1 MCSEGAYA
9 LFSDNAQTEDGVRA
23 GTGEKTGGA
32 ERLSFRVVH
41 HMGGNSEIGS
51 SGERCHR
58 TGESAGDAGRSPAG
72 QRNASLAETG
82 VIEHHHEVEVEAECI
97 LMNEITVSTYS
108 FWVQKSEK
116 AGFLDSAEDLL
127 KPFGLAPFAITSLK
141 ERISPKMRDAKA
153 LVDVP
158 VLFREEKCFFSRG
171 RARQP
176 CMHPVQYLVMADEM
190 PLCRKIE
197 NVLVGSLASV
207 NRMET
212 TAPCWWMKCPAWE

>member
-1 MCSEGAYA
+1 LSFFCFLVTQIFAGHHVAMCSEGAYA

-23 GTGEKTGGA
+23 GMAKKREEQKDF
-32 ERLSFRVVH
+32 LSVLSIIWRK
-41 HMGGNSEIGS
+41 SEIGS

-97 LMNEITVSTYS
+97 LMSEITVSTYS

-158 VLFREEKCFFSRG
+158 VLIREEKCFFSRG
-171 RARQP
+171 RRG
-176 CMHPVQYLVMADEM
+176 H
-190 PLCRKIE
+190 
-197 NVLVGSLASV
+197 LACTRSS
-207 NRMET
+207 T
-212 TAPCWWMKCPAWE
+212 W